1 MALRH
6 GRMRLFEVRIRP
18 CGHNSVKTARFDKS
32 PERELSDL
40 GFSGLMQRILKSDC
54 FFSALAT
61 EGRILRV
68 SLIKYVSS
76 KRADIINYVPT
87 RAEFFSI
94 P

>member
-40 GFSGLMQRILKSDC
+40 GFSGLMQRILKRDC
-54 FFSALAT
+54 FFSALDLIREPDEYALKSPT
-61 EGRILRV
+61 LLHTIGSRIKSGMTV
-68 SLIKYVSS
+68 CESL
-76 KRADIINYVPT
+76 T
-87 RAEFFSI
+87 
-94 P
+94 